1 MRKSYKKSE
10 QTYIYRPTPTLSAWI
25 KWVVVGYVLVFA
37 TGILV
42 NIFYHLPV
50 ITKVRDTAQTAM
62 QDTQN
67 VAQYD
72 AIFTQMLQSFD
83 ELEVVSNITIVSSG
97 LVFIVSAILIG
108 VWINRSHKNAR
119 ALGITDIK
127 ASPAWAV
134 GSFFV
139 PIITL
144 FVPYQAM
151 KQLVNRSLETVN
163 QIAPSWILPI
173 WWGTWLLD
181 NIFNRVA
188 SRMAD
193 KITRIDEQAT
203 SLDTI
208 FTQLYTMMNSTI
220 TTIWLENLAGI
231 LGIISAI
238 LLLRIIQMVNRAHQ
252 QLYETKDDLN
262 HEPQA
267 NQFTFDKQ

>member
-1 MRKSYKKSE
+1 MRQLSQKSDK
-10 QTYIYRPTPTLSAWI
+10 TYIYQSTTTLSAWI
-25 KWVVVGYVLVFA
+25 KWVIVGYVLIFS
-37 TGILV
+37 TGILF

-50 ITKVRDTAQTAM
+50 ITKVRDMAKDAM
-62 QDTQN
+62 QNTQN
-67 VAQYD
+67 AGQYEE
-72 AIFTQMLQSFD
+72 ALFTQSIQSF
-83 ELEVVSNITIVSSG
+83 EKLEPISTLSIIAS
-97 LVFIVSAILIG
+97 LFIFILSAILIG
-108 VWINRSHKNAR
+108 IWINRSHKNAR
-119 ALGITDIK
+119 ALGVTDIE

-151 KQLVNRSLETVN
+151 KQLVNRSLDTVN

-193 KITRIDEQAT
+193 KIDIQAT
-203 SLDTI
+203 SSDTI
-208 FTQLYTMMNSTI
+208 WTQLHTMMNNTI

-252 QLYETKDDLN
+252 QLYEMKDDLN
-262 HEPQA
+262 HESQS
-267 NQFTFDKQ
+267 N